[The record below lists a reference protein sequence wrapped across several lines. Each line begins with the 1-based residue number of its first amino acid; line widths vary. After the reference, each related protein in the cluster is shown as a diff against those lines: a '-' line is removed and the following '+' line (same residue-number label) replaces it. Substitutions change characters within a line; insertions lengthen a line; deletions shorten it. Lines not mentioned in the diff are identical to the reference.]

1 MRLLIILFFVG
12 TTLNVFSQKNDRCFR
27 IDLNTYLNEDTVSLI
42 INKVEIFTNKVIT
55 YKYHTDS
62 SYIPPMFYFIK
73 SQNSNLFTGE
83 NRMTFLVK
91 HNILNIK
98 LIINDNIYI
107 FNTNLKKGQFIRL
120 ENEVWKQQKTMVPY
134 F

>member
-62 SYIPPMFYFIK
+62 SYTPPMFYFIK

-91 HNILNIK
+91 HNNLNIK

>member
-1 MRLLIILFFVG
+1 MRLLVNLFFVG
-12 TTLNVFSQKNDRCFR
+12 IALSGFSQKNDRCFR
-27 IDLNTYLNEDTVSLI
+27 IDLNTYLDEDTVSLI

-55 YKYHTDS
+55 YKYHADS

-73 SQNSNLFTGE
+73 SQNSNLFTWE
-83 NRMTFLVK
+83 NRMTFLVRR
-91 HNILNIK
+91 HNLNIK
-98 LIINDNIYI
+98 LIINDNAYI

-120 ENEVWKQQKTMVPY
+120 ENEIWKQQKTMVPY

>member
-12 TTLNVFSQKNDRCFR
+12 TILNGFSQKNDRCFR

-42 INKVEIFTNKVIT
+42 INKVEIFTKKVIT
-55 YKYHTDS
+55 YKYQADS

-73 SQNSNLFTGE
+73 SQNSNLFTWE

-91 HNILNIK
+91 RHNLNIK
-98 LIINDNIYI
+98 LIINDNVYM

-120 ENEVWKQQKTMVPY
+120 ENEIWKQQKTMVPY